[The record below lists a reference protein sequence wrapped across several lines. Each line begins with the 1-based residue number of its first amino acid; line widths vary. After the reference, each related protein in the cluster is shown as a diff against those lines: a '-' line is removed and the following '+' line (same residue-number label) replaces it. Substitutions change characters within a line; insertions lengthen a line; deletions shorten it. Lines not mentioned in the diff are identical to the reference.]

1 MSEADY
7 VQLHQSLQASGAND
21 RFLQVAD
28 VSADW
33 AGGLEFVKRASTID
47 QPALHLDER
56 GQEVVSPS
64 TSVSPTSVMSIEILP
79 SELPVAAS
87 QHFSDSSFAYIC
99 SLCGVI
105 EKDSQAAE
113 QQRATSLEN
122 AHLIR
127 SGKLQPQHAWL
138 SENLSGETAA
148 APSSSVGNKRKKVV
162 LFGSG

>member
-1 MSEADY
+1 MSEAGY
-7 VQLHQSLQASGAND
+7 AQLHQGLQTSGATE

-47 QPALHLDER
+47 QPAFHLDER
-56 GQEVVSPS
+56 GQEVAFPS

-87 QHFSDSSFAYIC
+87 QHFSNSSFAYIR
-99 SLCGVI
+99 SLCGLP
-105 EKDSQAAE
+105 EEDSEAA
-113 QQRATSLEN
+113 QQRKMSLEN

-127 SGKLQPQHAWL
+127 SGKLEPQHGWL
-138 SENLSGETAA
+138 SQNLSGDTAA
-148 APSSSVGNKRKKVV
+148 APSSSVKCTKKKVV